1 MSGGRQAAMS
11 HHYFPFVPP
20 HLTLPGKT
28 SFLIMVYFWPSQ
40 CDFKKFSRVTQKIKT
55 QTIFSI
61 LLKINILCVEF
72 LNCFAMK
79 FLTNLTELHL
89 EISQSLMIIQLLTH
103 YTKSI
108 LKSLINQL
116 VTHGCRKRKK
126 LICGTEGEIVVAHG
140 RLPSPAHR
148 NRCLI
153 NVQACGQQL
162 SSLLYDKKI
171 KMLKYIATPLG
182 IWVSFYLN
190 ELKAWYRRNFKLPSI
205 GRVACPFYNSSLWLG
220 MSIFSFRVEIWHSVR
235 KIIDFKIVYFKHFFS
250 HIPNFDTDP
259 GHIGKKWPKN
269 ERPFLGMEIIIF

>member
-1 MSGGRQAAMS
+1 
-11 HHYFPFVPP
+11 
-20 HLTLPGKT
+20 
-28 SFLIMVYFWPSQ
+28 
-40 CDFKKFSRVTQKIKT
+40 
-55 QTIFSI
+55 
-61 LLKINILCVEF
+61 
-72 LNCFAMK
+72 
-79 FLTNLTELHL
+79 
-89 EISQSLMIIQLLTH
+89 MIIQLLTH

-182 IWVSFYLN
+182 IWAFSFYLN
-190 ELKAWYRRNFKLPSI
+190 ELKAWYGRNFMLPSI
-205 GRVACPFYNSSLWLG
+205 GRLACPFYNSSLWLG

>member
-1 MSGGRQAAMS
+1 MASYCFRSHPKKGRGTSFPLPPQILHDVCQMSGGRQAAMS

-28 SFLIMVYFWPSQ
+28 TFLIMVYFWPSQ

-108 LKSLINQL
+108 SKSLI
-116 VTHGCRKRKK
+116 
-126 LICGTEGEIVVAHG
+126 
-140 RLPSPAHR
+140 S
-148 NRCLI
+148 RC
-153 NVQACGQQL
+153 NTQSNL
-162 SSLLYDKKI
+162 SNISLQNSLRI
-171 KMLKYIATPLG
+171 QHTKY
-182 IWVSFYLN
+182 
-190 ELKAWYRRNFKLPSI
+190 
-205 GRVACPFYNSSLWLG
+205 
-220 MSIFSFRVEIWHSVR
+220 
-235 KIIDFKIVYFKHFFS
+235 
-250 HIPNFDTDP
+250 
-259 GHIGKKWPKN
+259 
-269 ERPFLGMEIIIF
+269 